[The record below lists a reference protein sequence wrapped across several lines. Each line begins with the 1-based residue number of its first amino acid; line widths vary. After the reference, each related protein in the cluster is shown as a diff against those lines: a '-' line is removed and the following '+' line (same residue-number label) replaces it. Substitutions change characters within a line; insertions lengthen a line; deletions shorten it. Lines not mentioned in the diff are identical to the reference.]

1 MTWGFLALA
10 LVAAPC
16 TVPPME
22 AAIQAGLP
30 YESFDTREG
39 SYGWRSLNEAGC
51 VDAVLALLEI
61 YLSENETRL
70 AEAQRLELRFHQGQS
85 LAFAGR
91 ESAAIAYFEKATN
104 AGASPEW
111 STYVAATLAFLK
123 HDASA
128 LAAARQAYVALAPGS
143 MRLLAIDGFIACPHE
158 SYAKAV
164 HCKM

>member
-85 LAFAGR
+85 LLVQCAC
-91 ESAAIAYFEKATN
+91 
-104 AGASPEW
+104 
-111 STYVAATLAFLK
+111 LLLM
-123 HDASA
+123 A
-128 LAAARQAYVALAPGS
+128 LLHARMNPMQKPCTARCRPFMDRKWV
-143 MRLLAIDGFIACPHE
+143 
-158 SYAKAV
+158 K
-164 HCKM
+164 